1 MSELHEDGFWGGQYY
16 GPDDF
21 TGYFTD
27 FYTNGIKTDSTE
39 NLQVVANTNMT
50 LEVKA
55 GTAYIDG
62 HFFKP
67 KASKTITLPESDV
80 QYPRI
85 DVIVVRCDH
94 INQKVKLDVI
104 KGTAAEIP
112 TIPELQRKNG
122 IYDLGLAAVTVK
134 PNTMSVSQ
142 ENIKDL
148 RFDNNY
154 CGVVTGKVETISTTD
169 LFAQYEAAWDAFIE
183 SLGESD
189 KVDINTK
196 DVQGRKLTE
205 AIIAQQ
211 SFGSMFTMI

>member
-21 TGYFTD
+21 TNYFTD
-27 FYTNGIKTDSTE
+27 FYTNGIKADSAE
-39 NLQVVANTNMT
+39 NLQVVENLNMT

-67 KASKTITLPESDV
+67 KASKTVTLPESDT

-85 DVIVVRCDH
+85 DVIVVRCDY
-94 INQKVKLDVI
+94 INNHVYLDVI
-104 KGTAAEIP
+104 KGVATENP
-112 TIPELQRKNG
+112 TTPELQRKNG
-122 IYDLGLAAVTVK
+122 SYDLGLAAVTVK
-134 PNTMSVSQ
+134 PNTMSVTQ

-148 RFDNNY
+148 RFDNDY
-154 CGVVTGKVETISTTD
+154 CGVVTGKVKTISTTD
-169 LFAQYEAAWDAFIE
+169 LFAQYQAAWNAFVE
-183 SLGESD
+183 QLGASD
-189 KVDINTK
+189 RVTINTE
-196 DVQGRKLTE
+196 DVQGRKLTDSVRM
-205 AIIAQQ
+205 QQ

>member
-21 TGYFTD
+21 TNYFTD
-27 FYTNGIKTDSTE
+27 FYTNGIKADSAE
-39 NLQVVANTNMT
+39 NLQVVENLNMT

-67 KASKTITLPESDV
+67 KASKTVTLSESDV

-85 DVIVVRCDH
+85 DVIVVRCDY
-94 INQKVKLDVI
+94 INKCVHLDVI
-104 KGTAAEIP
+104 KGVAAENP
-112 TIPELQRKNG
+112 TTPELQRKNG

-134 PNTMSVSQ
+134 PNTMSVTQ

-154 CGVVTGKVETISTTD
+154 CGVVTGKVKTISTTD
-169 LFAQYEAAWDAFIE
+169 LFAQYQAAWNAFVE
-183 SLGESD
+183 QLGESD
-189 KVDINTK
+189 KVTINTE
-196 DVQGRKLTE
+196 DVYGRKLTNSVRM
-205 AIIAQQ
+205 QQ

>member
-1 MSELHEDGFWGGQYY
+1 MAEEQGFWGDQYY
-16 GPDDF
+16 GPDDL

-27 FYTNGIKTDSTE
+27 FYTNGIKADSTE

-50 LEVKA
+50 LVVKA

-67 KASKTITLPESDV
+67 KASKTITLTESDV

-85 DVIVVRCDH
+85 DVVVVRCDH
-94 INQKVKLDVI
+94 VNQKVKLDVI
-104 KGTAAEIP
+104 KGTAAENP

-154 CGVVTGKVETISTTD
+154 CGVVTGKIETISTTD
-169 LFAQYEAAWDAFIE
+169 LFAQYEAAWDAFVE

-189 KVDINTK
+189 YVTINTK

-211 SFGSMFTMI
+211 SFGSMFNVI

>member
-21 TGYFTD
+21 TNYFTD
-27 FYTNGIKTDSTE
+27 FYTNGIKADSAE
-39 NLQVVANTNMT
+39 NLQVVANTNMA

-62 HFFKP
+62 HFFKT

-80 QYPRI
+80 QYSRI
-85 DVIVVRCDH
+85 DVVVVRCDY
-94 INQKVKLDVI
+94 INKRVKLDVI
-104 KGTAAEIP
+104 KGTAAENP
-112 TIPELQRKNG
+112 TIPELQRING
-122 IYDLGLAAVTVK
+122 IYDLGLAAVTVN

-169 LFAQYEAAWDAFIE
+169 LFAQYEAAWDAFVE

-189 KVDINTK
+189 NVTINTK

-211 SFGSMFTMI
+211 SFSSMFNMI